1 MTATASQTA
10 ALETA
15 FAAFSQRSAM
25 LERSYQELQDNVAS
39 LTSELQAAH
48 SAHLVELREKNRLA
62 ERHARTLEA
71 LPGAVVVLDRD
82 GVVRER
88 NERAA
93 ELFGTPL
100 IGLAWAEIARREF
113 ASNEVTDGDL
123 QLAGGRV
130 LSLKRRRLGAEE
142 GDILLLTDVTEQR
155 RMAELLG
162 RQERLSAMGEMTAR
176 LAHQIRTPLASALLY
191 ASQLTPDGNARD
203 SAGARIVARL
213 RELDRLVNDMLRYAG
228 GARSDEQIID
238 VTAFLAE
245 VAETGREQINYEQ
258 QLSVELSRPNLFI
271 TGNRGALKGALLN
284 LLDNAA
290 AASSTGGRIEL
301 SALANDDQVSLAVCD
316 NGHGISADQRAQVF
330 EPFFTTRP
338 HGTGLGLAVVRSVAE
353 AHDAK
358 LALHS
363 DSSGTTVSL
372 TLPRADAVASDATST
387 GESSHV

>member
-10 ALETA
+10 ALENA
-15 FAAFSQRSAM
+15 FEAFSRRSEM
-25 LERSYQELQDNVAS
+25 LERSYQELQDNVVT
-39 LTSELQAAH
+39 LTGELQAAH
-48 SAHLVELREKNRLA
+48 SAHYAELQEKNRLA

-82 GVVRER
+82 GVIRER

-93 ELFGTPL
+93 ELFGKPL
-100 IGLAWAEIARREF
+100 LGLPWANVAQREF
-113 ASNEVTDGDL
+113 ATSTVTDGDL

-162 RQERLSAMGEMTAR
+162 RQERLSAIGEMTAR

-191 ASQLTPDGNARD
+191 GSQLTPDSHEQNSPA
-203 SAGARIVARL
+203 ARIVARL
-213 RELDRLVNDMLRYAG
+213 RELDRLVNDMLHFAG
-228 GARSDEQIID
+228 GSRSDQQNID
-238 VTAFLAE
+238 VAAFLAE
-245 VAETGREQINYEQ
+245 VAETGREQINNEQ
-258 QLSVELSRPNLFI
+258 QLSVEMSRPNLSI
-271 TGNRGALKGALLN
+271 CGNRGALKGALLN

-290 AASSTGGRIEL
+290 AASVPGGRIEL

-316 NGHGISADQRAQVF
+316 TGHGIAKDQLERVF

-338 HGTGLGLAVVRSVAE
+338 HGTGLGLAVVRSIAE
-353 AHDAK
+353 AHGAK
-358 LALHS
+358 LMLES
-363 DSSGTTVSL
+363 DASGTTVAI
-372 TLPRADAVASDATST
+372 TLPRAQVGENVVARK
-387 GESSHV
+387 GESSNV